1 MTDRLLLTG
10 WLYVVWVLLWG
21 MLTPAVLLSGLVVA
35 PLCLAAS
42 RLPVVRL
49 TSRPRP
55 VAILRAVGRFTV
67 DVVKSTVE
75 VAGTVLLRGPATR
88 SAIIE
93 VRLPPTADPV
103 SDLAVTV
110 AANRISL
117 VPGTLVVDIDRPSS
131 TFYLYVLDVRSGDDI
146 DAARRDAEQ
155 AVADVFAAVGHP
167 PLPAGE
173 GRS

>member
-21 MLTPAVLLSGLVVA
+21 MLTPAVLLSGFLVA

-42 RLPVVRL
+42 RLPAVRL
-49 TSRPRP
+49 SSRPRP
-55 VAILRAVGRFTV
+55 AAILRAAGRFTA

-75 VAGTVLLRGPATR
+75 VAGAVLRRGPATR
-88 SAIIE
+88 SAIVE
-93 VRLPPTADPV
+93 VQLPPTAAPV

-110 AANRISL
+110 AADRLSL
-117 VPGTLVVDIDRPSS
+117 VPGTLVVDIDRPSN
-131 TFYLYVLDVRSGDDI
+131 TFYVYVLDVRSDEDI

-155 AVADVFAAVGHP
+155 AIADVLTALGHP
-167 PLPAGE
+167 PSPTPE
-173 GRS
+173 HRS